1 MKGLKEI
8 STDLN
13 KAVEDLK
20 KEKDIKKAVGE
31 LHEIRDK
38 LKKIVKK
45 STQNYRV
52 LFFDSFL
59 TELRIVS
66 KYI

>member
-13 KAVEDLK
+13 KTVENLK

>member
-45 STQNYRV
+45 APKIIGC
-52 LFFDSFL
+52 FFL
-59 TELRIVS
+59 TVF
-66 KYI
+66 